1 MACRSISPSRRVR
14 RTTIG
19 CVRFFSA
26 HCFQKPC
33 YSRIADTVA
42 PPGFLGDLRE
52 ELPKGLKDKVVDEIT
67 SDLTNLPQQQL
78 QTHLKDILGPS
89 T

>member
-26 HCFQKPC
+26 MIEDMTIRNLTFMLA
-33 YSRIADTVA
+33 SRPQA
-42 PPGFLGDLRE
+42 PSLGQFVE
-52 ELPKGLKDKVVDEIT
+52 
-67 SDLTNLPQQQL
+67 
-78 QTHLKDILGPS
+78 
-89 T
+89 